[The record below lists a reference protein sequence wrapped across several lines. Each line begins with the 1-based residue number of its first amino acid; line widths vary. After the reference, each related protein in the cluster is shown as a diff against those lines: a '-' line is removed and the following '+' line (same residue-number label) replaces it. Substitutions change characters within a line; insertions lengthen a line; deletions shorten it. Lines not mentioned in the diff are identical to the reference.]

1 MDFNPLTDFKET
13 VYAVPPPFDISLSL
27 AQEVIGSA
35 LRKSPLGEVAI
46 YIHVPFCINL
56 CQFCGFVKEKLSSND
71 QIYFF
76 VQLLRQEIQL
86 VSSRLQTSIAVSAI
100 YFGGGTASLLS
111 AADVGSILDLLSQN
125 FTLKASCEL
134 SFEGEAQTLL
144 KKGFLE
150 DLRALGFC
158 RISFGVQVWDDGY
171 RHLLNL
177 RTSRDQ
183 LQLAAN
189 KSTKLF
195 DEVACDYI
203 YGLPG
208 TDETFLIADL
218 QGFLS
223 LDCNVVEAFQ
233 FERIDASPFFIEA
246 LIKNGIIPLS
256 FNEQAKQH
264 NIATEIFSRKNICR
278 YSFSLFNHRNHNPKV
293 EYYSS
298 YYGWG
303 GRSVLG
309 FGRGSQSFYNGV
321 MWGNNLSPKEH
332 EQCISKNLFPSTSI
346 AEYSLFG
353 KELITWPRR
362 GEIEYRTV
370 SKYSDADYQEKLSK
384 LIDAKYV
391 EKGTTAYFVAEHAW
405 SLVPLMLQT
414 LLPDTFTER
423 FLEIF
428 QAREQRLTTYL

>member
-13 VYAVPPPFDISLSL
+13 VYAVPPPFDISLSS

-35 LRKSPLGEVAI
+35 FTKNPIDGVAI

-56 CQFCGFVKEKLSSND
+56 CQFCGFVKEKLSSSD
-71 QIYFF
+71 EISLF

-86 VSSRLQTSIAVSAI
+86 VSSRLQNSIAVSAI

-111 AADVGSILDLLSQN
+111 SADVGSILDLLSQC
-125 FTLKASCEL
+125 FTFQGDCEL
-134 SFEGEAQTLL
+134 SFEGETQTLL

-150 DLRALGFC
+150 DLRALGFR
-158 RISFGVQVWDDGY
+158 RISFGVQVWDEGY

-183 LQLAAN
+183 IQLVAK
-189 KSTKLF
+189 KSIKLF

-208 TDETFLIADL
+208 TDETFLIEDL

-223 LDCNVVEAFQ
+223 LPCNVIEAFQ
-233 FERIDASPFFIEA
+233 FERADASPLFIKA
-246 LIKNGIIPLS
+246 LIKTGIIPLS
-256 FNEQAKQH
+256 FSQQANQH
-264 NIATEIFSRKNICR
+264 NIAAEMFSNKGICR
-278 YSFSLFNHRNHNPKV
+278 FSFSLFNYSTHTPNI

-298 YYGWG
+298 YYGWD
-303 GRSVLG
+303 GRSVIG

-321 MWGNNLSPKEH
+321 MWGNNLLPKEH
-332 EQCISKNLFPSTSI
+332 ELCLSKNLFPSTAI
-346 AEYSLFG
+346 AEYSLFD

-362 GEIEYRTV
+362 GEIKYSTV
-370 SKYSDADYQEKLSK
+370 SEHGDGAYHEKLFK
-384 LIDAKYV
+384 LIDAKYI
-391 EKGTTAYFVAEHAW
+391 EKGTNAYFVAEHAW
-405 SLVPLMLQT
+405 SLVPLMLQS

-428 QAREQRLTTYL
+428 QEREQRLTT